1 MKDLKFILEEEIAN
15 YFNDDWYFQEKIDSK
30 KFMLSKKED
39 SIRSYDSKGSFF
51 PIPIEIY
58 KFLQNYKKDFF
69 IECDLSEN
77 KLYVL
82 DILEF
87 ENKNLKDF
95 TFEKRYKILEELI
108 KNIDFE
114 FFIFSKAFNKNKKNV
129 LEEFKNNKSDVIYI
143 KNKVSKYYDYYW
155 TKFYT
160 FHDCTVK
167 KVDAEK
173 RSVSLLKNK
182 KNIGNIIIPK
192 NHNLPKEKQIIKIRC
207 LEKSGKLINK
217 KYLKV
222 N

>member
-1 MKDLKFILEEEIAN
+1 MKDSKFVLEEEIVN
-15 YFNDDWYFQEKIDSK
+15 YFDDDWYFQEKIDSK

-69 IECDLSEN
+69 IESDLFEN

-87 ENKNLKDF
+87 ENKDLRDF
-95 TFEKRYKILEELI
+95 SFEKRYEILEELI
-108 KNIDFE
+108 KDINFD
-114 FFIFSKAFNKNKKNV
+114 FFILLKAFSKNKKNV
-129 LEEFKNNKSDVIYI
+129 LEEFKNNNADGIYI
-143 KNKVSKYYDYYW
+143 KNKNSKYNDYYW
-155 TKFYT
+155 TKFYS
-160 FHDCTVK
+160 FHDCIVK

-173 RSVSLLKNK
+173 RSVSLLRNK
-182 KNIGNIIIPK
+182 KNIGNVIVPK
-192 NHNLPKEKQIIKIRC
+192 NYNLPKEKQVVKIRC

-217 KYLKV
+217 KYLKI